1 MSWWEAVVLGV
12 VQGLTE
18 FFPVSS
24 SGHLVLSESLL
35 GLSIPGVAFDVALHV
50 ATLVSVVVV
59 YRARL
64 WGLFL
69 GCFVHRDVNSWRY
82 VGLLALAT
90 VPAAVAGLTFEDWF
104 EARFEDPIYAG
115 TMILVT
121 GCFVWSTRWARGEQ
135 RSRALEFLPIVVAAV
150 VSYLAGT
157 VVPFTAVLAAEALL
171 MSTARRTAPAA
182 WAETPGWSGA
192 AFMGVAQAMAIMPG
206 ISRSGSTVVTGLWRR
221 IDPVAAAEFSFLM
234 SIPAILGAA
243 VLKLPELTAGGG
255 LVGALP
261 LLLGS
266 VAALLAGILAIRFF
280 VALLKRQEFWYFAVY
295 CWVAGAG
302 FLLMA

>member
-1 MSWWEAVVLGV
+1 MSWWEAVVLGI

-24 SGHLVLSESLL
+24 SGHLVLSEHLL

-50 ATLVSVVVV
+50 ATLVSVIVV

-64 WGLFL
+64 WELFL
-69 GCFVHRDVNSWRY
+69 GCFVHRDLRSWHY

-90 VPAAVAGLTFEDWF
+90 VPAAVAGFVFEDWF
-104 EARFEDPIYAG
+104 EARFDEPIYAG
-115 TMILVT
+115 TMLLVT
-121 GCFVWSTRWARGEQ
+121 GSFVWSIRWTRRAAR
-135 RSRALEFLPIVVAAV
+135 SPALEFLPIVAAAA

-157 VVPFTAVLAAEALL
+157 IIPFTAVLGAEAVLMLL
-171 MSTARRTAPAA
+171 ARRTAPAV
-182 WAETPGWSGA
+182 WSDSPTWIGA
-192 AFMGVAQAMAIMPG
+192 ALMGMAQAMAIMPG

-243 VLKLPELTAGGG
+243 TLKLPELADSADMVATT
-255 LVGALP
+255 P
-261 LLLGS
+261 LLLGAT
-266 VAALLAGILAIRFF
+266 AAMIAGVLAIRFF
-280 VALLKRQEFWYFAVY
+280 VALLKRQEFWAFAVY
-295 CWVAGAG
+295 CWLAGAA
-302 FLLMA
+302 FLLTR